1 MTEHSSE
8 PATRQSWPNIKPL
21 PEQRIALSLERT
33 FTEEEYELIR
43 QGSVPE
49 VMENKWFIFLEEDV
63 LYFHRSWTGFCMYQ
77 VTLTK
82 DGAQYK
88 VVEAL
93 ANRDSSQ
100 HSTTDDHY
108 DVNLL
113 NFLIDNFLLQ
123 RRSTLPIPA
132 DLPPGIATGL
142 YHHHVAGVVPRPRE
156 EITITPTGAARWFWA
171 WLKWLVR
178 G

>member
-1 MTEHSSE
+1 MTECSSE

-21 PEQRIALSLERT
+21 PEQRAALSLERA
-33 FTEEEYELIR
+33 FTEEEFELIR
-43 QGSVPE
+43 YGSIPE
-49 VMENKWFIFLEEDV
+49 AMENKWFIFLEDDV
-63 LYFHRSWTGFCMYQ
+63 LYFHRSWTGFCIYQ
-77 VTLTK
+77 VSLKK
-82 DGAQYK
+82 DGAQYR

-93 ANRDSSQ
+93 ANRDSTQYSAA
-100 HSTTDDHY
+100 DDHY

-123 RRSTLPIPA
+123 RP
-132 DLPPGIATGL
+132 
-142 YHHHVAGVVPRPRE
+142 PRE
-156 EITITPTGAARWFWA
+156 EITPMSATRWVWA